1 MIFFVNFPKDAEWKV
16 KDKELLSS
24 QAVTGKS
31 QGKPSPAMPPVIESI
46 HEDLSSDEEDEEEN
60 FRTKQLFL
68 FAWQIAKGMVI
79 TILLFSEKR
88 CFHSGFVFILQRSL
102 SKTIPQARNKGN

>member
-46 HEDLSSDEEDEEEN
+46 HEDLSSDEEDAEESC
-60 FRTKQLFL
+60 RTKQLFL
-68 FAWQIAKGMVI
+68 FAWQIARGMVI
-79 TILLFSEKR
+79 TIWLISEQR
-88 CFHSGFVFILQRSL
+88 CFESGFVFILQRSL
-102 SKTIPQARNKGN
+102 SKTILEARNKG

>member
-1 MIFFVNFPKDAEWKV
+1 MYDFFELFKLDHYLFFVNFPKDVEWKV
-16 KDKELLSS
+16 TEKDWLLSS
-24 QAVTGKS
+24 QAATGKS
-31 QGKPSPAMPPVIESI
+31 HAKPSPAMPPVIESI
-46 HEDLSSDEEDEEEN
+46 HEDLSSDEDDEEEN

-88 CFHSGFVFILQRSL
+88 WFHSGSVFILQ
-102 SKTIPQARNKGN
+102 